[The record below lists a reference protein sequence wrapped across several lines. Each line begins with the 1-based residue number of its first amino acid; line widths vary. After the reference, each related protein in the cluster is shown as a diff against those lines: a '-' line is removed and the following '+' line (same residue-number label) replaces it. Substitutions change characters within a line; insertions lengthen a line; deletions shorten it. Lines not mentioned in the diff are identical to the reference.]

1 LSNSFRNK
9 EFSFTL
15 NTTQCNPI
23 QEISI
28 LDGQG
33 NTLVPT
39 KKVINSSS
47 FDFDVDMR
55 KSVVKRV
62 QIISDSGG
70 CQLGEDPRNLFF
82 EIKNFKVESN

>member
-1 LSNSFRNK
+1 M
-9 EFSFTL
+9 
-15 NTTQCNPI
+15 
-23 QEISI
+23 ISI

-39 KKVINSSS
+39 KKVASSS
-47 FDFDVDMR
+47 LFEFDIDMR
-55 KSVVKRV
+55 NAVVKRV

-82 EIKNFKVESN
+82 EIKNFKVKSN